1 MDLQENLGV
10 KSEEMAKS
18 AANASKK
25 VFAFVLKAEGEV
37 AKGAVNAAVFLP
49 KNIIEGV
56 ITCLSSEKQ
65 YQGKQSIK
73 HLVGSGAKLED
84 IPITAENIGDFK
96 STARKHGIDYSL
108 KKVVSKDED
117 GEKTKSYVV
126 FFKAKNANVL
136 KSVLQ
141 DYSLKKLER
150 SRKKSIK
157 AEIKQDRAESQNRN
171 RERVRQKNKSREEVL

>member
-10 KSEEMAKS
+10 KSEEMAKE

-25 VFAFVLKAEGEV
+25 VFAFVLKAESEV

-49 KNIIEGV
+49 KNIIEG
-56 ITCLSSEKQ
+56 ICSCLSNEKT

-73 HLVGSGAKLED
+73 NLVGSGSKLED

-108 KKVVSKDED
+108 KK
-117 GEKTKSYVV
+117 G
-126 FFKAKNANVL
+126 
-136 KSVLQ
+136 
-141 DYSLKKLER
+141 
-150 SRKKSIK
+150 
-157 AEIKQDRAESQNRN
+157 
-171 RERVRQKNKSREEVL
+171 

>member
-1 MDLQENLGV
+1 VDLQENLGV
-10 KSEEMAKS
+10 KSEEMARN

-25 VFAFVLKAEGEV
+25 VFAFVVKAECEV
-37 AKGAVNAAVFLP
+37 TKCAVNAAVFLP

-56 ITCLSSEKQ
+56 ITCLTNEQTYK
-65 YQGKQSIK
+65 GKQSIK

-84 IPITAENIGDFK
+84 IPINANNIGDFK

-108 KKVVSKDED
+108 KKVVTQDES
-117 GEKTKSYVV
+117 GEMSTSFVV

-141 DYSLKKLER
+141 DYSLKKLEH

-157 AEIKQDRAESQNRN
+157 AEIEQDRSQNRN
-171 RERVRQKNKSREEVL
+171 RERVRQKNKTREEVL

>member
-25 VFAFVLKAEGEV
+25 VFAFVFKAEGEV

-49 KNIIEGV
+49 KNIIVGV
-56 ITCLSSEKQ
+56 ITCLSNEKTF
-65 YQGKQSIK
+65 QGKQSVK
-73 HLVGSGAKLED
+73 NLVGSGSKLED

-108 KKVVSKDED
+108 KKVVDKGED
-117 GEKTKSYVV
+117 GEKSKSYVV
-126 FFKAKNANVL
+126 FFKAKNVNVL

-141 DYSLKKLER
+141 DYTLKKIER
-150 SRKKSIK
+150 GRKKSIQN
-157 AEIKQDRAESQNRN
+157 EIKQDRANAKTQN
-171 RERVRQKNKSREEVL
+171 RERSRQKNKNREEIL